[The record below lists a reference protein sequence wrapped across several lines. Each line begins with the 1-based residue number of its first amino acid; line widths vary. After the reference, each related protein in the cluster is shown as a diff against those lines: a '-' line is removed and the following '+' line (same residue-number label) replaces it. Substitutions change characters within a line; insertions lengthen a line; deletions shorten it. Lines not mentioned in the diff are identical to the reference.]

1 MNDQELTHYASK
13 YYDPEKAHE
22 YYMKNRQL
30 KGRTTSGLSDEGK
43 NIWAVTKDN
52 ITSSK
57 KREIEATKLQKE
69 QEIESLRSKAKATRK
84 SISDKLKRLSIMLAD
99 KYKSENT
106 KLSNQIAAIN
116 DNSGLTATQKE
127 VKKSKLYGD
136 RKRLSSDKQE
146 ELGKSRTNI
155 ESERADIAVDL
166 KAAVK
171 KARDT
176 FATTKESINSDYEKT
191 YQKEYDNIK
200 AQYKKQPK
208 PKAAKKG
215 KKGKKGRTPI
225 DYRSPKNRT

>member
-1 MNDQELTHYASK
+1 MNKQELTHYASK
-13 YYDPEKAHE
+13 YYDPVKARE
-22 YYMKNRQL
+22 YYLKNRQL
-30 KGRTTSGLSDEGK
+30 KGRTTAGLSDEGK

-52 ITSSK
+52 ITSDK
-57 KREIEATKLQKE
+57 KRAIEAAKLKKE
-69 QEIESLRSKAKATRK
+69 QEVESLRVKAQATRK

-127 VKKSKLYGD
+127 VKKNKLYGD

-146 ELGKSRTNI
+146 ELVKSSTNVK
-155 ESERADIAVDL
+155 SERADIAVEL
-166 KAAVK
+166 KGAIK
-171 KARDT
+171 KARDA
-176 FATTKESINSDYEKT
+176 FVSTKESINSDYEKT

-208 PKAAKKG
+208 PKKGKKE
-215 KKGKKGRTPI
+215 KKGKKGRAPI
-225 DYRSPKNRT
+225 DYRSPKNRI

>member
-13 YYDPEKAHE
+13 YYDPAKAHE
-22 YYMKNRQL
+22 YYLKNRQL
-30 KGRTTSGLSDEGK
+30 KGRTTAGLSDEGK
-43 NIWAVTKDN
+43 DIWIDTKAN
-52 ITSSK
+52 ITSAK
-57 KREIEATKLQKE
+57 KRDIEAAKLKKE
-69 QEIESLRSKAKATRK
+69 QDIESLRAKAQATRK
-84 SISDKLKRLSIMLAD
+84 SISNKLKRLSIMLVD

-116 DNSGLTATQKE
+116 DNSGLTDAQKE
-127 VKKSKLYGD
+127 VKKDKLYGD
-136 RKRLSSDKQE
+136 RKNLSSDKKE
-146 ELGKSRTNI
+146 ELVKSSTNI

-166 KAAVK
+166 KGAVK

-176 FATTKESINSDYEKT
+176 FATTKESINSDYEQT

-215 KKGKKGRTPI
+215 KKGRTPI